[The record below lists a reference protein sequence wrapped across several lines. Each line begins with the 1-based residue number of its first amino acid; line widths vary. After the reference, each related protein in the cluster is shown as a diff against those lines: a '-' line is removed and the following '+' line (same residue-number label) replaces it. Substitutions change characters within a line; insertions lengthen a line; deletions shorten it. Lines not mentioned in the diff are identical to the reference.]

1 MRDVIATI
9 RRDKP
14 GIVAYIEKNFKVT
27 TANAMESYED
37 INGVVLDAMMMRED
51 QIQKYLDGAHARGE
65 ILRPLSASEMFDFSL
80 LRNLK

>member
-1 MRDVIATI
+1 
-9 RRDKP
+9 
-14 GIVAYIEKNFKVT
+14 
-27 TANAMESYED
+27 
-37 INGVVLDAMMMRED
+37 VLDAMMMRED